1 MTTKPDQ
8 SQPAAQPAAC
18 DDLHH
23 RDQEGAGNSTPE
35 NHKQPKS
42 EKATKGRKMV
52 ATPLKRGKGKNA
64 TFSMR
69 RRVRGY
75 DISMSGFSSATAAKA
90 AMKETIAHIEAG
102 GRPAGL
108 GANKTSV
115 AQALQD
121 YAMDRLP
128 FLKGAAQDA
137 RRINAYLRA
146 AGLSLLHLTK
156 LETQPAERPSK
167 AGKAGPRPLRG
178 ALFRIELVPHTH
190 ERCVPN
196 GLHKYRKALLTANAD
211 TDKLRTVLAT
221 TPVAEVTR
229 DQLQKLMDQMRVDG
243 KSASTIALERA
254 ILRSLFNYAFSTWD
268 WPELRDNPATKLK
281 MPTVDNERSRVL
293 SKKEQDLL
301 DEALSSCRN
310 DLVAPTLT
318 LLRETAMRASE
329 PLERALWSDVDW
341 GRMVLTLRDAK
352 TGSREVPLSA
362 EALAALQQLQ
372 SLSTGKP
379 DEPIVRISYEAL
391 RAAWRRAL
399 ERAGIEDLHL
409 QDLRHTA
416 ATRMALKTGNVF
428 LVRALTGHKTIQM
441 LERYVNVSADDVVEV
456 MHARTEPQP
465 LPALRVPPG
474 NARARGEPAVTFTP
488 RQSETAL
495 PASGVEV
502 VGNVVYTQFRRQA

>member
-1 MTTKPDQ
+1 MTTQ
-8 SQPAAQPAAC
+8 SNQAQPAAQPPAG
-18 DDLHH
+18 DLHH
-23 RDQEGAGNSTPE
+23 RGEEGAGNCSPDSQKTT
-35 NHKQPKS
+35 KS
-42 EKATKGRKMV
+42 KAPASGRKMV
-52 ATPLKRGKGKNA
+52 ASPLKRGKGKNA

-69 RRVRGY
+69 RRVRGF
-75 DISMSGFSSATAAKA
+75 DIYLSGYASAGAVKA
-90 AMKETIAHIEAG
+90 AMKEAVDHVQAG
-102 GRPAGL
+102 GSPAGL
-108 GANKTSV
+108 GAHKTSV

-128 FLKGAAQDA
+128 FLKGAEQDA

-146 AGLSLLHLTK
+146 AGLPLLSLTK
-156 LETQPAERPSK
+156 VESQPAERPSK
-167 AGKAGPRPLRG
+167 AGKGGARPLRG
-178 ALFRIELVPHTH
+178 ALFQIELVPHTN
-190 ERCVPN
+190 ERRVPN
-196 GLHKYRKALLTANAD
+196 GLHKHRKALLNANAD
-211 TDKLRTVLAT
+211 TDKLRAVLAA

-229 DQLQKLMDQMRVDG
+229 DQVQKLMDQMRADG
-243 KSASTIALERA
+243 KAASTIALERA

-268 WPELRDNPATKLK
+268 WPELRDNPATMLK

-352 TGSREVPLSA
+352 TGRREVPLSA
-362 EALAALQQLQ
+362 EALVALQQLQ
-372 SLSTGKP
+372 SLSTGKQ

-456 MHARTEPQP
+456 MHGSSESQS

-474 NARARGEPAVTFTP
+474 NARARAEQPAVQTQRP
-488 RQSETAL
+488 D
-495 PASGVEV
+495 ASSAAGEVEV
-502 VGNVVYTQFRRQA
+502 VGNVVYAPFKRRA

>member
-8 SQPAAQPAAC
+8 K
-18 DDLHH
+18 
-23 RDQEGAGNSTPE
+23 GAGNRTPK
-35 NHKQPKS
+35 NHKKSKS
-42 EKATKGRKMV
+42 EKATKGRKLE
-52 ATPLKRGKGKNA
+52 ATPRKRSKRADA

-69 RRVRGY
+69 RRVQGHDIYLSGY
-75 DISMSGFSSATAAKA
+75 SSAAAVKA
-90 AMKETIAHIEAG
+90 VMKETIAHIEAG
-102 GRPAGL
+102 GLPAGL
-108 GANKTSV
+108 GAHKTSV

-121 YAMDRLP
+121 YAVDRLP
-128 FLKGAAQDA
+128 FLKGAEQDA

-146 AGLSLLHLTK
+146 AGLSLLRLTK
-156 LETQPAERPSK
+156 LQAQPAERPSK
-167 AGKAGPRPLRG
+167 AGKAGPRPSRG
-178 ALFRIELVPHTH
+178 ALFHIELVPHTH

-196 GLHKYRKALLTANAD
+196 GLHKYRKALLTANAN
-211 TDKLRTVLAT
+211 TDKLRAVLAT
-221 TPVAEVTR
+221 TPVAKVTR

-243 KSASTIALERA
+243 KAASTIALERA

-268 WPELRDNPATKLK
+268 WPELLDNPATMLK

-362 EALAALQQLQ
+362 EALVALRQLQ
-372 SLSTGKP
+372 SLSTGKQ

-456 MHARTEPQP
+456 MHAKTESQP
-465 LPALRVPPG
+465 LPAFRVPPG

-488 RQSETAL
+488 RQSEMAL
-495 PASGVEV
+495 PAAGVEV